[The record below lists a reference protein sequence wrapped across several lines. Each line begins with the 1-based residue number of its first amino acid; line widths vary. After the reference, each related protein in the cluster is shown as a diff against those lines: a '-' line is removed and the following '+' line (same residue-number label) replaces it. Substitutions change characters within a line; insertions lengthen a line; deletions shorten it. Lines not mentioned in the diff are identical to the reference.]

1 MDLSNKLLWF
11 LIMLCFCITAP
22 SCRSMKKQL
31 SNSKG
36 KTESELYQL
45 QTGKL
50 TFTDS
55 SRRDWSEQ
63 IEFNFKLDPPKFPED
78 RKRAKKQDEKQGQ
91 ETQDFFDSTPPGV
104 SPEAWA
110 GLLSRVRE
118 LKVKISRQE
127 TEQKQV
133 RKDSAATSETASKE
147 AASFENSSGSKTADS
162 TLGAN
167 IPWYAWIIGAVLI
180 FGMFAFGLKKLKPW

>member
-31 SNSKG
+31 SKSKG
-36 KTESELYQL
+36 KTESELSQL

-91 ETQDFFDSTPPGV
+91 ETQDFFDTTPPGV

-118 LKVKISRQE
+118 LNVKISRQE
-127 TEQKQV
+127 TEQKLI
-133 RKDSAATSETASKE
+133 RKDSAGTLETNKK
-147 AASFENSSGSKTADS
+147 ENSSFQNSDLDKSTDS

-167 IPWYAWIIGAVLI
+167 VPWFAWIIGALLI
-180 FGMFAFGLKKLKPW
+180 FGMFAFALKKLKPW